1 MSIFLNIFTS
11 LQWNNF
17 YGVFSFIWYV
27 LLVLGLYQTFEKAG
41 EQGWKAII
49 PIYNLYIC
57 FQIACKPSYFLV
69 WAVLGLMAGL
79 CSWLSGFALLFWLGA
94 FSWILSILSMLVLAY
109 MWYNLAL
116 SFGYDFLFALG
127 LIFLNPIFI
136 MILGFGASRY
146 RGSFY

>member
-1 MSIFLNIFTS
+1 M
-11 LQWNNF
+11 
-17 YGVFSFIWYV
+17 G
-27 LLVLGLYQTFEKAG
+27 
-41 EQGWKAII
+41 
-49 PIYNLYIC
+49 
-57 FQIACKPSYFLV
+57 
-69 WAVLGLMAGL
+69 GL

-146 RGSFY
+146 RGF